1 VLHITCYTRSF
12 EGIQH
17 KTHMSLATAARAS
30 NATFQG
36 VRTRELRRQ
45 TECAVSMSN
54 TVSLQPWQSFVQL
67 QCLGQLQGG
76 TCGLPLLAAA
86 GWPRSC
92 KCLWG
97 ASQVGPPC
105 APTRV
110 LQSSALH
117 KNACYRRGAWCKTVL
132 HWSAMRQPSDYVLN
146 NICDSWDNKHVLVH
160 DWTS

>member
-1 VLHITCYTRSF
+1 
-12 EGIQH
+12 
-17 KTHMSLATAARAS
+17 
-30 NATFQG
+30 
-36 VRTRELRRQ
+36 
-45 TECAVSMSN
+45 MSN

-76 TCGLPLLAAA
+76 TCGLPLLAVA

-105 APTRV
+105 APTHV

-117 KNACYRRGAWCKTVL
+117 KHACHGRDVRCKTVM
-132 HWSAMRQPSDYVLN
+132 HWTAARKPSDYVLN
-146 NICDSWDNKHVLVH
+146 NICDSWDNKQMLVH